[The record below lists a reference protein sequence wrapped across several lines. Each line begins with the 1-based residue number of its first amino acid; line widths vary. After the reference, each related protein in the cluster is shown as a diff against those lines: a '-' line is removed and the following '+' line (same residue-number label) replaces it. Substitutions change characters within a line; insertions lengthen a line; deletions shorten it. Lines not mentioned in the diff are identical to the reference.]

1 MKDNDRDQ
9 GTDELLELVR
19 PGLGHV
25 DQDDQGEPVNDR
37 GTELRRMIDETAP
50 SPERKKAL
58 RELAIWD
65 RQTRFLEALE
75 TTPGIVHACEASGVS
90 RRTVQDWRTAD
101 RLGFLARMDGARESF
116 ADRLLALSW
125 SLVQRLRPGQSPV
138 LLLSLLNHYVPGF
151 RPATAP
157 EPMDA
162 RTTLAELRALSAST
176 APESAPTA
184 TDADRAIAQAQAL
197 LSVRM
202 DRPPLGPVGP
212 EPIDQ
217 GDDTGPAGT
226 GPNRPIPSSDDE
238 FRHRGA
244 PG

>member
-1 MKDNDRDQ
+1 MDPHDN
-9 GTDELLELVR
+9 ELLDLVR

-25 DQDDQGEPVNDR
+25 DQGEDLEHVDDR
-37 GTELRRMIDETAP
+37 GSELRRMIATTAP

-65 RQTRFLEALE
+65 RQQRFLEALE
-75 TTPGIVHACEASGVS
+75 TTPGVVHACEASGVS

-101 RLGFLARMDGARESF
+101 RLGFLARMDGAREAF

-176 APESAPTA
+176 APVSASTV
-184 TDADRAIAQAQAL
+184 TDADRAIAQAQEL
-197 LSVRM
+197 LSVRR
-202 DRPPLGPVGP
+202 DPDPLGPVGP

-217 GDDTGPAGT
+217 GD
-226 GPNRPIPSSDDE
+226 E
-238 FRHRGA
+238 
-244 PG
+244 

>member
-1 MKDNDRDQ
+1 MKDNDRDRN
-9 GTDELLELVR
+9 TDDQLLDLVR

-25 DQDDQGEPVNDR
+25 DQDDQGDQVDDR
-37 GTELRRMIDETAP
+37 GSELRRMIASTAA
-50 SPERKKAL
+50 SPERKRAMTD
-58 RELAIWD
+58 LAVWD

-75 TTPGIVHACEASGVS
+75 TTPGIVHAAEAAGVS
-90 RRTVQDWRTAD
+90 KRTVNDWRQRDTM
-101 RLGFLARMDGARESF
+101 GFLARMDGARESF

-176 APESAPTA
+176 AAGPALPASTA
-184 TDADRAIAQAQAL
+184 VDPVAEVEAWLRSSADRPGG
-197 LSVRM
+197 
-202 DRPPLGPVGP
+202 RPPGAGPS
-212 EPIDQ
+212 
-217 GDDTGPAGT
+217 TGPGT
-226 GPNRPIPSSDDE
+226 NPDDIEGP
-238 FRHRGA
+238 G
-244 PG
+244 GTT